1 MSLFRVLCLWL
12 LMLALPLQGLAAASM
27 QYCGGKTGGMTGGMQ
42 GQGAVL
48 LPAAEAIHHDAHAG
62 HEHQHELAGPDLE
75 SIEAHTQAAVGH
87 DDHVAAD
94 DSGHKCAMCAFC
106 GHGVA
111 LNQLPKALEFGQ
123 PAYASPPEPSVLIP
137 AIAALVPDKPPRV

>member
-1 MSLFRVLCLWL
+1 MSLLRVLCVWL

-27 QYCGGKTGGMTGGMQ
+27 LYCGGKTDARHQ
-42 GQGAVL
+42 H
-48 LPAAEAIHHDAHAG
+48 HHDAAASDSSSIDAHA
-62 HEHQHELAGPDLE
+62 
-75 SIEAHTQAAVGH
+75 QATSGH

-94 DSGHKCAMCAFC
+94 GAGHKCAMCAFC

-111 LNQLPKALEFGQ
+111 LNQVPKALEFGQ